1 MHKHLITLST
11 LTLLILSGCVS
22 DIINFTEE
30 EIVNP
35 DDGSNSKT
43 EVVSG
48 TEDDIDAT
56 EFTGTVTVVYSSSG
70 ATVSGADSELFKVT
84 ASGNQVTITYTGE
97 EYIVYKLSG
106 TAPDGFFKLYSEKK
120 QAIWLE
126 NLNLTNPSGAAINNQ
141 SGKRTFVYVEGTNTL
156 ADATS
161 AAYTTTGTEDM
172 KGVFFSEGQLV
183 FSGSGTLSVT
193 ANNNQGKSAIV
204 SDDYVHFQ
212 NDAAVTATCGS
223 GAGHGVKANDY
234 VQISGGILNITTKA
248 AMKKGIAS
256 DGFVLVEGGTTS
268 LDISGGVAKD
278 SDSGEY
284 KGSAGIKADN
294 YFGMTGGEL
303 TIKNTGNGGKGISA
317 GDYDYDSKNHTLAD
331 SYISGGTL
339 SITTTGSESNDVSS
353 KGIKIGYKESAST
366 KAGPGG
372 LGGNSGSYVYAGNL
386 KISGGNIYVSCAK
399 SEGLE
404 AKGTLTF
411 DGGATYVYSAA
422 DDAINCQGQMTINDG
437 YVCGYST
444 GNDALDANGD
454 MKIYGGYVMAICSKG
469 TPEVALDANTE
480 GGYKLY
486 IYKGAT
492 VVAYGGLEGGYSSE
506 QTVYTMSATTG
517 WNALWDGSDYIAAFK
532 CPANVASFAVTAP
545 SLATTCYKGV
555 SISGA
560 TTASDS
566 GSGNSNG
573 NASASNG
580 ILCNGCWATSG
591 ISGGTSVTL
600 TTYSGNSGGPG
611 GNPGGGGPWH

>member
-1 MHKHLITLST
+1 MHKHLIIST
-11 LTLLILSGCVS
+11 FTLLILSGCVS

-35 DDGSNSKT
+35 DDGGNSKT

-48 TEDDIDAT
+48 TEDDIGAT
-56 EFTGTVTVVYSSSG
+56 EFTGTVSIVYGNSG
-70 ATVSGADSELFKVT
+70 ATVSGADSEHFTV
-84 ASGNQVTITYTGE
+84 AVSGNQVTITYTGE
-97 EYIVYKLSG
+97 DYIIYKLSG
-106 TAPDGFFKLYSEKK
+106 TATDGFFKLYSEKK

-141 SGKRTFVYVEGTNTL
+141 SGKRTFVYVEGTNSL
-156 ADATS
+156 ADGAS
-161 AAYTTTGTEDM
+161 AAYSTSGEEDM

-193 ANNNQGKSAIV
+193 ANNTQGKSGIV

-212 NDAAVTATCGS
+212 NDAAVTVTCGKS
-223 GAGHGVKANDY
+223 AGHGVKANDY
-234 VQISGGILNITTKA
+234 VQISGGTLAVTTTA
-248 AMKKGIAS
+248 AMKKGITS
-256 DGFVLVEGGTTS
+256 DGFVLVEGGATT
-268 LDISGGVAKD
+268 LNISGGVAKD

-339 SITTTGSESNDVSS
+339 SITTSGSESNDVSC
-353 KGIKIGYKESAST
+353 KGIKIGYKESASS

-372 LGGNSGSYVYAGNL
+372 WGGGGNYVYAGNL
-386 KISGGNIYVSCAK
+386 RISGGNIYISCAK

-422 DDAINCQGQMTINDG
+422 DDAINCQGQMTINGG

-454 MKIYGGYVMAICSKG
+454 MKIYGGYVMGICTKG

-486 IYKGAT
+486 IYKDAT

-506 QTVYTMSATTG
+506 NTVYTMSAASG
-517 WNALWDGSDYIAAFK
+517 WNALWDGSNFIAAFK
-532 CPANVASFAVTAP
+532 SPANVSSFAVTAP

-555 SISGA
+555 SVSSEAICSG
-560 TTASDS
+560 TWT
-566 GSGNSNG
+566 
-573 NASASNG
+573 
-580 ILCNGCWATSG
+580 TSG